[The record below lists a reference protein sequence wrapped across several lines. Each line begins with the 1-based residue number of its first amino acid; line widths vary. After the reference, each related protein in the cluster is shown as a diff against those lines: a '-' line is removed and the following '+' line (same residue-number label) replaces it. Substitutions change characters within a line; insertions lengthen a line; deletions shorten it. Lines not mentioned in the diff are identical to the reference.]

1 MRDIGPLIRLQIQRS
16 PLKTGHKPDR
26 TYSPAPIL
34 SVERLWIAPEGVLG
48 LAPDGAWLVDA
59 HHAAHPAT
67 RNREDGNGVSL
78 GFTGH
83 YRRMRDRF
91 GDRIAPG
98 CAGENLIAEI
108 AERVT
113 LDELEGG
120 VAVVGPDG
128 RERLRLAVL
137 DVARPCRPFTGWAL
151 GTRIDSEVLREHL
164 QFLDGG
170 MRGFYCRAVGAG
182 EVRIGDRVMALA

>member
-16 PLKTGHKPDR
+16 PLKTGQKPDR

-34 SVERLWIAPEGVLG
+34 AVERLRVTPEGVLG
-48 LAPDGAWLVDA
+48 LSAEGTWLVDV

-67 RNREDGNGVSL
+67 RRREDSNGVSL

-83 YRRMRDRF
+83 YQRMRERF

-98 CAGENLIAEI
+98 CAGENLIAEV
-108 AERVT
+108 ADRLT
-113 LDELEGG
+113 LEDLRGG
-120 VAVVGPDG
+120 VAVVGADG
-128 RERLRLAVL
+128 RERLRLQVL

-151 GTRIDSEVLREHL
+151 GTRVEPEVLKQHL

-170 MRGFYCRAVGAG
+170 MRGFYCRAVGTG
-182 EVRIGDRVMALA
+182 EVGVGDRLVALA